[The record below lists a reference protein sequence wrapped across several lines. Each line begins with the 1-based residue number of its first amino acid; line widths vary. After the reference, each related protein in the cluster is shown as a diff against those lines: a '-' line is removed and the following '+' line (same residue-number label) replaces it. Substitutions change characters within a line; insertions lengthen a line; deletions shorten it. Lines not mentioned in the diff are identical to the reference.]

1 MTMTTTTTTT
11 TTMTTYAELP
21 ERQRLTLP
29 ETLRDSQVMAG
40 RQLRKTL
47 RRPTYIVFSFVQPV
61 IFVLLF
67 RYVFGGAINTGPV
80 SYVDFLMPGIIVQTA
95 VFGALVT
102 GLGLTEDMK
111 AGVVDRFRSLPIA
124 RSAVLIGRTAAD
136 LVMNVLTLVVMV
148 LVGLAVGFR
157 PSQPF
162 YDLALAFVLVLAFSY
177 VFSWISAFVGL
188 SVRNPETAQ
197 SAGFIWV
204 FPLTFAS
211 SAFVPMSSMPGVV
224 RAFAQVNPVSLA
236 VNAVR
241 ALTIGHA
248 QALTPTL
255 ETLAWLAGLL
265 LIFIPLAVR
274 AFRRA

>member
-1 MTMTTTTTTT
+1 MSTA
-11 TTMTTYAELP
+11 TYVAS
-21 ERQRLTLP
+21 ERRHLTIS
-29 ETLRDSQVMAG
+29 ETIADSRVMAA

-47 RRPTYIVFSFVQPV
+47 RRPMLVVFAFVQPV

-67 RYVFGGAINTGPV
+67 RYVFGGAIRADGV

-95 VFGALVT
+95 IFGALIT
-102 GLGLTEDMK
+102 GIGLTEDLK

-136 LVMNVLTLVVMV
+136 MVINVLTLIVML
-148 LVGLAVGFR
+148 LVGVVVGFR
-157 PSQPF
+157 PSQPV
-162 YDLALAFVLVLAFSY
+162 YDVALAFALVLAFSY

-188 SVRNPETAQ
+188 SVRDPETAQ

-211 SAFVPMSSMPGVV
+211 SAFVPTSSMPGAV
-224 RAFAQVNPVSLA
+224 RAFADVNPVTLVVEA
-236 VNAVR
+236 AR
-241 ALTIGHA
+241 TLTIGHGQSLA
-248 QALTPTL
+248 PALG
-255 ETLAWLAGLL
+255 TLAWFAALL
-265 LIFIPLAVR
+265 LVFVPVSVR

>member
-1 MTMTTTTTTT
+1 MTMTMTTTT
-11 TTMTTYAELP
+11 TTYAELP